1 MSTHVIRRASRMA
14 TGLCSCTVRSTT
26 APVVRTTFMISK
38 CRCPT
43 ARFVSPSFEH
53 FELLYLVGFRWMLDA
68 LDVNA
73 RGLPRDSHRLLVVK
87 NGPVVARSR
96 VAQREVLGDQVRARA
111 KGANECA
118 DDCCE

>member
-1 MSTHVIRRASRMA
+1 
-14 TGLCSCTVRSTT
+14 
-26 APVVRTTFMISK
+26 MISK

-73 RGLPRDSHRLLVVK
+73 RGSPRDSHRLLVVK

-118 DDCCE
+118 DDCCEKLEQPASLLKAGVFVSGDSWRETR